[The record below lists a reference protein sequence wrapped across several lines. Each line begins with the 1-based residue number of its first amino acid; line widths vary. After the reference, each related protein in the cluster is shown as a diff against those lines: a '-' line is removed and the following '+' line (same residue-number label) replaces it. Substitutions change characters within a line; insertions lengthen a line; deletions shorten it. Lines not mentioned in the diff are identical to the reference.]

1 MNRLVALIISLYIAS
16 FFYANVFFIKQLTIV
31 ESADQL
37 FWNHLAIFA
46 ILLIPVYLL
55 ISPVISASYDKGAMK
70 MLRLVVL
77 SLGAAGLLIT
87 ILYQNL
93 NLGTLYDLP
102 PQIEAFFTG
111 DLALTIWLILPIL
124 ALFI

>member
-1 MNRLVALIISLYIAS
+1 
-16 FFYANVFFIKQLTIV
+16 
-31 ESADQL
+31 
-37 FWNHLAIFA
+37 
-46 ILLIPVYLL
+46 
-55 ISPVISASYDKGAMK
+55 
-70 MLRLVVL
+70 MLRLIVL
-77 SLGAAGLLIT
+77 SLGAAGLLVT

-102 PQIEAFFTG
+102 PQIETFFTG